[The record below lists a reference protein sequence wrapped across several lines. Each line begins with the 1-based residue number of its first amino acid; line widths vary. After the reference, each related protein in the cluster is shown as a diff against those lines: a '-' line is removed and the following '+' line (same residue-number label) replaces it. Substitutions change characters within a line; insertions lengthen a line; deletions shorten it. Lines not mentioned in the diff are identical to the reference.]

1 MIGMFEPSL
10 LSSQCRMV
18 AKHRC
23 GFNAVAA
30 PPVVAFSPHHHA
42 RALSNAPIEVDHF
55 GVEHADAA
63 RRHRLPDCVRLV
75 GSVDAEQS
83 VRVAAWPP
91 RRFVIIIVLR
101 WAAIAPALLVAA
113 IVARRWIGRIGRV
126 IIILRDGGMASR
138 HEHANRETDKRG
150 SVSAFV
156 THASPNGV
164 MEALIAGKPMVAA
177 PLFGDQCYFAARVEG
192 LGGVDS
198 KDSLLG
204 ANQIQ
209 GCFWEAAL
217 GVMDRLV
224 LTDAA
229 WERMAPLIIGRP
241 DQKGSTGRDNRM
253 FVEGVLWIVRTGS
266 PWRDLPEAFGDWNS
280 VFRRFSRWSI
290 KGVWRRIFEAMSDD
304 PDFEYLIV
312 DSTIVRAHQH
322 AAGAKKGGLK
332 IRRSVARVAA

>member
-1 MIGMFEPSL
+1 MPPALAIKRAL
-10 LSSQCRMV
+10 
-18 AKHRC
+18 
-23 GFNAVAA
+23 
-30 PPVVAFSPHHHA
+30 PPV
-42 RALSNAPIEVDHF
+42 LLLLKNANEPLP
-55 GVEHADAA
+55 VE
-63 RRHRLPDCVRLV
+63 
-75 GSVDAEQS
+75 
-83 VRVAAWPP
+83 
-91 RRFVIIIVLR
+91 
-101 WAAIAPALLVAA
+101 
-113 IVARRWIGRIGRV
+113 IVALPPV
-126 IIILRDGGMASR
+126 
-138 HEHANRETDKRG
+138 
-150 SVSAFV
+150 
-156 THASPNGV
+156 
-164 MEALIAGKPMVAA
+164 ALPAKLTNVA
-177 PLFGDQCYFAARVEG
+177 

-209 GCFWEAAL
+209 GCFWEAVL
-217 GVMDRLV
+217 GVMERLV
-224 LTDAA
+224 LSDAA

-290 KGVWRRIFEAMSDD
+290 KGVWWRIFEAMSDD

-332 IRRSVARVAA
+332 IRRSAARAVA